1 MVAVPAGTVV
11 EGRVRG
17 VNAASAGGDGRLDLV
32 FESLRIQNVPAR
44 RIDAELVEAVE
55 GHSSSFIKA
64 LSIVSGT
71 VIGAVIGA
79 AAKGSTGAAIGG
91 GAGAGVGTAVAL
103 LRKGKNV
110 RIREDQEFEI
120 ELKQAVVLPVLDY

>member
-1 MVAVPAGTVV
+1 MDRLKKLNLKLGATVFTKYGTKRGGVAL
-11 EGRVRG
+11 GRMLPFG
-17 VNAASAGGDGRLDLV
+17 V
-32 FESLRIQNVPAR
+32 
-44 RIDAELVEAVE
+44 
-55 GHSSSFIKA
+55 
-64 LSIVSGT
+64 
-71 VIGAVIGA
+71 
-79 AAKGSTGAAIGG
+79 GAAIGG